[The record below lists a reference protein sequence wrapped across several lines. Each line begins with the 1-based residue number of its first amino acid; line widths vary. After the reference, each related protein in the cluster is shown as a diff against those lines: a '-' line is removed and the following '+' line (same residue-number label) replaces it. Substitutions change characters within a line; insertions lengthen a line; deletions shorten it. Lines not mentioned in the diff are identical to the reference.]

1 MYADN
6 LTGLW
11 CSLLVMFLKF
21 PSSVSVDINEFSFL
35 KLDELVVNLLLY
47 NFMALLTCEHAL
59 VYVTETYIIFTL
71 LVCFMFI
78 LF

>member
-1 MYADN
+1 
-6 LTGLW
+6 
-11 CSLLVMFLKF
+11 MFLKF
-21 PSSVSVDINEFSFL
+21 PSSESVDINEFSFL

-47 NFMALLTCEHAL
+47 NFMALLTCKPVL

-71 LVCFMFI
+71 LVCLMLI